1 MSDNYDNWRL
11 ETDEEGIAWLH
22 FDMAGSGTNVL
33 SSEVFAELTRI
44 LDGLHEQPPT
54 GLVILS
60 DKPGGFIAGAN
71 VKEFTTLEDREQ
83 ALEMIRT
90 GQRQLERIESLPCP
104 TVARIHGYCVGGG
117 LELALACDYRV
128 ALDEPKTRLGLP
140 EVMLGIH
147 PGFGGTVRLPRLIG
161 VPAAMDL
168 MLSGRTV
175 DARKAARLGMVDH
188 AVPERHLD
196 RASRAMIRER
206 PPRRRPSRL
215 VRLADSAPLRPL
227 LAAFLR
233 KQVAKRAA
241 EEHYPAPYALI
252 DLWAEHGAG
261 SDEMYQAEAESVAEL
276 VRTET
281 SRNLVRVFFLQER
294 LKGLGKENDGPA
306 PGRVHV
312 IGAGVMGGDI
322 AAWCD
327 VRGLTVT
334 LQDREPKYIAPAVK
348 RAYKLF
354 RRKFRP
360 RHLQTAA
367 RDRLVPDHKG
377 LGVPRADV
385 VIEAIIENREAK
397 QELYRR
403 IEPQLKEDALLCTNT
418 SSIPLEELSTC
429 LERPERLVGLH
440 FFNPVAKMQLIEIV
454 RGENTS
460 EEVAGRAA
468 AFARTI
474 DRLPLPVKSS
484 PGFLVNRILLPYMLE
499 AVELLSEGVPA
510 QTIDRVATR
519 FGMPMGPIRLADTV
533 GLDICLSVATILS
546 EELGTSMPPLLREVV
561 EEGRLGVKSGHGFY
575 RYKGREPVREPNK
588 SSPVPEPVIEDRLIL
603 RLLNECVAALREQV
617 VADEDLLDAG
627 MIFGTGFAPF
637 RGGPMHYLRSRGI
650 EASRKRLEELAG
662 LHGERFRPDEGWQ
675 ALRASEDA
683 SR

>member
-1 MSDNYDNWRL
+1 MSDNYNNWRL

-22 FDMAGSGTNVL
+22 FDMAGGGTNVL

-44 LDGLHEQPPT
+44 LDSLHEKPPT

-71 VKEFTTLEDREQ
+71 VREFTTLEDREQ

-90 GQRQLERIESLPCP
+90 GQKQLDRIESLPCP

-196 RASRAMIRER
+196 RACRAMIRER

-215 VRLADSAPLRPL
+215 LRLADTAPLRPL

-233 KQVAKRAA
+233 KQVAKRAS

-261 SDEMYQAEAESVAEL
+261 SDEMFQAEAESVADL

-294 LKGLGKENDGPA
+294 LKGLGKKNDGPA
-306 PGRVHV
+306 PARVHV

-334 LQDREPKYIAPAVK
+334 LQDREPKYIAPAIE
-348 RAYKLF
+348 RACKLF

-360 RHLQTAA
+360 RHLQRAA

-403 IEPQLKEDALLCTNT
+403 IEPQLKENTLLCTNT
-418 SSIPLEELSTC
+418 SSIPLEELATC

-460 EEVAGRAA
+460 EEVAERAA
-468 AFARTI
+468 AFARAI

-519 FGMPMGPIRLADTV
+519 FGMPMGPVRLADTV
-533 GLDICLSVATILS
+533 GLDICLSVASILS
-546 EELGTSMPPLLREVV
+546 EELGTSLPPLLREVV

-575 RYKGREPVREPNK
+575 RYKGREPVREPGR
-588 SSPVPEPVIEDRLIL
+588 SSPVPDPVIEDRLIL
-603 RLLNECVAALREQV
+603 RLLNECVATLREQV

-662 LHGERFRPDEGWQ
+662 LHGDRFLPDAGWE
-675 ALRASEDA
+675 ALRAREE
-683 SR
+683 

>member
-1 MSDNYDNWRL
+1 MSDNYENWRL
-11 ETDEEGIAWLH
+11 ETDGEGITWLH

-33 SSEVFAELTRI
+33 SSGVFAELTRI
-44 LDGLHEQPPT
+44 LDSLHAQPPK

-60 DKPGGFIAGAN
+60 AKPGGFIAGAN
-71 VKEFTTLEDREQ
+71 VKEFTTIEDRAQ
-83 ALEMIRT
+83 ALELIRT
-90 GQRQLERIESLPCP
+90 GQQQLDRIQSLPCP

-128 ALDEPKTRLGLP
+128 ALDEPRTRLGLP

-175 DARKAARLGMVDH
+175 DARRAARMGMVDH

-196 RASRAMIRER
+196 RACRAMVLER
-206 PPRRRPSRL
+206 PPKKRPSRL
-215 VRLADSAPLRPL
+215 LRLADSAPLRPL

-233 KQVAKRAA
+233 KQVARRAPK
-241 EEHYPAPYALI
+241 EHYPAPYALI
-252 DLWAEHGAG
+252 DLWARHGAG
-261 SDEMYQAEAESVAEL
+261 SDEMFQAEAESVADL

-294 LKGLGKENDGPA
+294 LKGLGREVEGPA
-306 PGRVHV
+306 TERVHV
-312 IGAGVMGGDI
+312 VGAGVMGGDI

-348 RAYKLF
+348 RAYQLF
-354 RRKFRP
+354 ERKFRP
-360 RHLQTAA
+360 RHLRMAA
-367 RDRLVPDHKG
+367 RDRLIPDHKG
-377 LGVPRADV
+377 LGVPRADL

-397 QELYRR
+397 QELYRA
-403 IEPQLKEDALLCTNT
+403 IEPQLQEHALLATNT
-418 SSIPLEELSTC
+418 SSIPLEELATV
-429 LERPERLVGLH
+429 LQRPERLVGLH
-440 FFNPVAKMQLIEIV
+440 FFNPVAKMQLVEIV

-460 EEVAGRAA
+460 QESAERAA
-468 AFARTI
+468 AFARAI

-484 PGFLVNRILLPYMLE
+484 PGFLVNRILLPYLLE

-533 GLDICLSVATILS
+533 GLDICLSVATILA
-546 EELGTSMPPLLREVV
+546 EELGATVPQMLREVV
-561 EEGRLGVKSGHGFY
+561 GEGRLGVKSGRGFY
-575 RYKGREPVREPNK
+575 QYRKGKPVKEPRRQ
-588 SSPVPEPVIEDRLIL
+588 SPVPDQVIEDRLIL
-603 RLLNECVAALREQV
+603 RLLNECVACLREQV

-637 RGGPMHYLRSRGI
+637 RGGPLHYLRSRGI
-650 EASRKRLEELAG
+650 EATRRRLEELAG
-662 LHGERFRPDEGWQ
+662 LHGERFRPDPGWEAFSAGEG
-675 ALRASEDA
+675 RG
-683 SR
+683 

>member
-1 MSDNYDNWRL
+1 MSDNYNNWRL

-22 FDMAGSGTNVL
+22 FDMAGGGTNVL

-44 LDGLHEQPPT
+44 LDSLHEQPPT

-90 GQRQLERIESLPCP
+90 GQKQLDRIESLPCP

-196 RASRAMIRER
+196 RACRAMIRER

-215 VRLADSAPLRPL
+215 LRLADTAPLRPL

-233 KQVAKRAA
+233 KQVGKRAS

-261 SDEMYQAEAESVAEL
+261 SDEMFQAEAESVADL

-294 LKGLGKENDGPA
+294 LKGLGKKNDGPA
-306 PGRVHV
+306 PARVHV

-334 LQDREPKYIAPAVK
+334 LQDREPKYIAPAIE

-360 RHLQTAA
+360 RHLQRAA

-403 IEPQLKEDALLCTNT
+403 IEPQLKENTLLCTNT
-418 SSIPLEELSTC
+418 SSIPLEELATC

-460 EEVAGRAA
+460 EEVAERAA
-468 AFARTI
+468 AFARAI

-519 FGMPMGPIRLADTV
+519 FGMPMGPVRLADTV
-533 GLDICLSVATILS
+533 GLDICLSVASILS
-546 EELGTSMPPLLREVV
+546 EELGTSLPPLLREVV

-575 RYKGREPVREPNK
+575 RYKGREPVREPGR
-588 SSPVPEPVIEDRLIL
+588 SSPVPDPVIEDRLIL
-603 RLLNECVAALREQV
+603 RLLNECVATLREQV

-662 LHGERFRPDEGWQ
+662 LHGDRFLPDAGWE
-675 ALRASEDA
+675 ALRAREE
-683 SR
+683 